1 MNTKIFARKRDDGN
15 FDILEIEDGEA
26 VTQIDIN
33 EYPVG
38 SELSVKYEHPAG
50 IIFTLE
56 QVLKNN
62 IEIE

>member
-1 MNTKIFARKRDDGN
+1 MNTKIFARNRDDGN
-15 FDILEIEDGEA
+15 FDILETEDGDRI
-26 VTQIDIN
+26 TRLDLN

-38 SELSVKYEHPAG
+38 SQLSSRYEHPAG

-56 QVLKNN
+56 QVLKNS